1 MSIFFNPGT
10 DSGIDPIKGVCYTVE
25 MQRDADQA
33 RFKDHELDV
42 VNNAVAMAEELVSN
56 FYKMSA
62 SQWLR
67 PKYDVKTLADLSP
80 DEIVNGPFAQ
90 IIRYEGK
97 LDGGVLGSSAY
108 DFYKICIQDHTIL
121 ATLKARADIQLHPFA
136 LYVVTHELVHIVR
149 FSRFLQHFNAN
160 EEEKLAEEHRV
171 HRITHD
177 ILDPV
182 KTSGLDRVLD
192 FYGRWHT
199 PIDGLKTV
207 S

>member
-1 MSIFFNPGT
+1 MTFE
-10 DSGIDPIKGVCYTVE
+10 D
-25 MQRDADQA
+25 R
-33 RFKDHELDV
+33 ELAI

-56 FYKMSA
+56 YYKMSA
-62 SQWLR
+62 NQWLK
-67 PKYDVKTLADLSP
+67 PKYDVKTLCDLSQ
-80 DEIVNGPFAQ
+80 DEIVTGPFAQ

-97 LDGGVLGSSAY
+97 LENEVLGSSTY

-121 ATLKARADIQLHPFA
+121 EMLRSRPDINLHPFA

-149 FSRFLQHFNAN
+149 FSRFLQHFSASD
-160 EEEKLAEEHRV
+160 EEKLEEEHRV
-171 HRITHD
+171 HGITHD

-182 KTSGLDRVLD
+182 RAKGLDAVLL
-192 FYGRWHT
+192 FYGKWRV

>member
-1 MSIFFNPGT
+1 
-10 DSGIDPIKGVCYTVE
+10 
-25 MQRDADQA
+25 MQWDADRA
-33 RFKDHELDV
+33 TFKNHELDV

-56 FYKMSA
+56 HYKMSA

-67 PKYDVKTLADLSP
+67 PKYDVKTLADLNP
-80 DEIVNGPFAQ
+80 DEIVSGPFAQ

-97 LDGGVLGSSAY
+97 LEGGVLGSSAY

-121 ATLKARADIQLHPFA
+121 ATLKARPDIQLHPFT

-160 EEEKLAEEHRV
+160 EEEKLEEEHRV

-177 ILDPV
+177 ILGLV
-182 KTSGLDRVLD
+182 KSHGLDAVLD
-192 FYGRWHT
+192 YYGRWHT